1 MAIFHL
7 SSKPLSRSSGRSAV
21 AAAAY
26 RTGTVLTDM
35 RQGLTHDYKGRFG
48 VEHKV
53 LVLPQGADPVYWTR
67 QQLWNA
73 AEFAE
78 ARKDARTARE
88 WVLAL
93 PEELSEENRQALA
106 VGFGRELAERYG
118 CAVDVAVHE
127 PDKVG
132 DQRNHHAHLL
142 ATTRAVVGQGMGEKV
157 GIELSDAKRLS
168 LGLGQGRQEI
178 ETVRALWA
186 EQANAALERQGA
198 EARIDPR
205 SLAVQRE
212 EALTA
217 GDVIRA
223 AVLDRMPEIKL
234 GWQATELERRGIATE
249 RGDQLRTLREENSL
263 RRKLAAEIERLA
275 KVARQAVERLTQS
288 AEEFEAWFEQGLKRM
303 RERNGYGR
311 REAIP
316 AKAPGPVSQTKT
328 NEPDAAG
335 LAREAEGRRRAAEL
349 AAKQA
354 REQAVRQAEQQAQ
367 QKKIEERAVGLWAS
381 SPAGRA
387 EREALARQE
396 ADQPRTA
403 KLIKDLAT
411 AEADLAIWKKQ
422 RFRALLFDPV
432 GLQEGV
438 RQAKQTFEAHRQQA
452 DTTSRQVEAFAA
464 QMQEA
469 WPALLQRAAEEV
481 KEIAVR
487 LSPEQVKLLLQDFY
501 GRDRDMSRTAFVQ
514 IEQRT
519 HTLQILDG
527 TVTLQ
532 CFEREGFVGLL
543 QQRHKPILDGT
554 LPQLAQQQEK
564 RLARLKQAE
573 LERSRP
579 GWQKQQE
586 RDFER
591 D

>member
-26 RTGTVLTDM
+26 RSGTVLTDM
-35 RQGLTHDYKGRFG
+35 RQGLTHDYKRRFG
-48 VEHKV
+48 VEHER

-78 ARKDARTARE
+78 VRKDARTARE

-93 PEELSEENRQALA
+93 PEELSAEDRLALA
-106 VGFGRELAERYG
+106 VGFGRELAQRYG

-127 PDKVG
+127 PDKAG

-142 ATTRAVVGQGMGEKV
+142 ATTRAVLEQGMGEKV
-157 GIELSDAKRLS
+157 AIELSDAKRLS
-168 LGLGQGRQEI
+168 LGLGQGRREI
-178 ETVRALWA
+178 EAVRALWA
-186 EQANAALERQGA
+186 EQANAALERQGE

-205 SLAVQRE
+205 SLAAQRDD
-212 EALTA
+212 ALTA

-249 RGDQLRTLREENSL
+249 RGDQLRALRDENSL
-263 RRKLAAEIERLA
+263 RRKLAAEMERLA
-275 KVARQAVERLTQS
+275 EVARQAVERFTQS

-311 REAIP
+311 REAVP
-316 AKAPGPVSQTKT
+316 ATAKAPGAEPPKT
-328 NEPDAAG
+328 SEPDAAG
-335 LAREAEGRRRAAEL
+335 VARRL

-354 REQAVRQAEQQAQ
+354 GEQAERQAEHQAH
-367 QKKIEERAVGLWAS
+367 QKKIEERAVALWAS
-381 SPAGRA
+381 SPAGQA

-403 KLIKDLAT
+403 KLTKDLAT
-411 AEADLAIWKKQ
+411 AEADLATWKKQ

-438 RQAKQTFEAHRQQA
+438 RQAKQTFAVHQQQT
-452 DTTSRQVEAFAA
+452 DTTSRQVKAFAA
-464 QMQEA
+464 QKQEA
-469 WPALLQRAAEEV
+469 WR
-481 KEIAVR
+481 R
-487 LSPEQVKLLLQDFY
+487 CS
-501 GRDRDMSRTAFVQ
+501 S
-514 IEQRT
+514 
-519 HTLQILDG
+519 
-527 TVTLQ
+527 
-532 CFEREGFVGLL
+532 
-543 QQRHKPILDGT
+543 
-554 LPQLAQQQEK
+554 
-564 RLARLKQAE
+564 ARP
-573 LERSRP
+573 RR
-579 GWQKQQE
+579 
-586 RDFER
+586 
-591 D
+591 

>member
-1 MAIFHL
+1 
-7 SSKPLSRSSGRSAV
+7 V

-26 RTGTVLTDM
+26 RSGTLLIDERTG
-35 RQGLTHDYKGRFG
+35 REHNYKPRSG
-48 VEHKV
+48 VEHRE
-53 LVLPQGADPVYWTR
+53 LVLPEPADGSFWTR
-67 QQLWNA
+67 SQLWNA
-73 AEFAE
+73 AELAE

-93 PEELSEENRQALA
+93 PEELRDENRQALA
-106 VGFGRELAERYG
+106 VGFARELAQRYG
-118 CAVDVAVHE
+118 CAVDVAIHR
-127 PDKVG
+127 PDKEG

-157 GIELSDAKRLS
+157 AIELSDAKRLS

-178 ETVRALWA
+178 EAVRALWA

-205 SLAVQRE
+205 SLAAQRE
-212 EALTA
+212 DALTA

-234 GWQATELERRGIATE
+234 GWQATELERRGVATE
-249 RGDQLRTLREENSL
+249 RGEQLRALRGENSL

-275 KVARQAVERLTQS
+275 KVARAAVERVTRDAKEIETWL
-288 AEEFEAWFEQGLKRM
+288 EQGLKRM
-303 RERNGYGR
+303 RERNGYGG
-311 REAIP
+311 REAVP
-316 AKAPGPVSQTKT
+316 AAAKAPGPVSPTSKKSG
-328 NEPDAAG
+328 PDAAA
-335 LAREAEGRRRAAEL
+335 LARKRAAQDAQEAEQRHRVTEL
-349 AAKQA
+349 A
-354 REQAVRQAEQQAQ
+354 REQAERQAEQQAE
-367 QKKIEERAVGLWAS
+367 QKKIEERAVALWAS
-381 SPAGRA
+381 SPAGRV
-387 EREALARQE
+387 EREALARHV

-403 KLIKDLAT
+403 KLKEELAVT
-411 AEADLAIWKKQ
+411 EADLATWKQ
-422 RFRALLFDPV
+422 HRFRALLFDPV

-438 RQAKQTFEAHRQQA
+438 RQAKETFEAHQQQA
-452 DTTSRQVEAFAA
+452 GTTSRQVEAIAA
-464 QMQEA
+464 QKQEA
-469 WPALLQRAAEEV
+469 WPVLLQRAAEEV
-481 KEIAVR
+481 KQIAVR
-487 LSPEQVKLLLQDFY
+487 LSPDQVKLLLHDFY

-532 CFEREGFVGLL
+532 CSEREGFVGLL

-554 LPQLAQQQEK
+554 LPQLAQQQE
-564 RLARLKQAE
+564 RRVARLKQAE

-579 GWQKQQE
+579 GWQKEQE

-591 D
+591 G